1 MATIRLFKT
10 ALRDPSNK
18 FFALIS
24 GTCIPVHDFEY
35 TYKRMMRH
43 PQSKITYVRNHRD
56 EDGTVWGS
64 QESTYAYSQEQWMIL
79 NRDTAKQLCRLA
91 DKKDT
96 QAQAFL
102 KSWAGKIKTE
112 DIQDGDLAWD
122 EIIPIHWFMKV
133 YGPPSSDKFRRQIR
147 KESVTFTEFVND
159 RDLHP
164 KIWTTLNAEQRAIM
178 CDCCYFARKFT
189 DLGEQALKCKR

>member
-1 MATIRLFKT
+1 MLPPMVKMDYKGKVAFCFLLYDTVQHSKRWEKFFKGYDQYYNIYTHPKLITRETQKWVEDHAVKTVPTQWGDMSLIMATIRLFKT

-102 KSWAGKIKTE
+102 
-112 DIQDGDLAWD
+112 
-122 EIIPIHWFMKV
+122 
-133 YGPPSSDKFRRQIR
+133 
-147 KESVTFTEFVND
+147 
-159 RDLHP
+159 
-164 KIWTTLNAEQRAIM
+164 
-178 CDCCYFARKFT
+178 
-189 DLGEQALKCKR
+189 